1 MLDII
6 RMVIVFKLITELGEF
21 VSEEMNVT
29 TEQYLN
35 LIELSK
41 SFYNGG
47 YDMWLPDGFLVASSE
62 VIKRSI
68 LKIEIRKKDD

>member
-6 RMVIVFKLITELGEF
+6 RMIIVFKLITELGEF
-21 VSEEMNVT
+21 VSEEMVVT

>member
-1 MLDII
+1 
-6 RMVIVFKLITELGEF
+6 MVIVFKLITELGEF

>member
-1 MLDII
+1 MLNII
-6 RMVIVFKLITELGEF
+6 RMIIVFKLITELGEF
-21 VSEEMNVT
+21 VSEEMVVT

>member
-6 RMVIVFKLITELGEF
+6 RMIIVFKLITELGEF
-21 VSEEMNVT
+21 VSEEMIVT
-29 TEQYLN
+29 KEQYLN
-35 LIELSK
+35 LVELSK
-41 SFYNGG
+41 TFYNGG

>member
-1 MLDII
+1 MI
-6 RMVIVFKLITELGEF
+6 IVFKLITELGEF
-21 VSEEMNVT
+21 VSEEMIVT
-29 TEQYLN
+29 KEQYLN
-35 LIELSK
+35 LVELSK
-41 SFYNGG
+41 TFYNGG

>member
-1 MLDII
+1 MLNII

-21 VSEEMNVT
+21 VSEEMVVT